1 VRKRGETA
9 PTRDLRHRFR
19 EVAQHLLTLEINTI
33 VKDNMTARKMPPIPI
48 ALLEIAAE
56 YYWFIDDLN
65 RFWQVPE
72 VAEHLVGLEPEN
84 RRNHPETFDA
94 LREASTQLMDVMR
107 AAPKA
112 APETDDRRACE
123 YVTLERIY
131 RTASLLPRMLKQ
143 LEAANPNASLW
154 NARRQELLEIYESA
168 ATIHI
173 TIQQLSFIRKAWE
186 IGVETIALQSTL
198 QLDGD
203 IVTCIQKGY
212 ANATHKALHDMHLG
226 VTRLSID
233 TWETIVRLVID
244 LLSGVTES
252 FSRLLTGR

>member
-1 VRKRGETA
+1 
-9 PTRDLRHRFR
+9 
-19 EVAQHLLTLEINTI
+19 VAQHLLTLEINTI
-33 VKDNMTARKMPPIPI
+33 VKANMTARKMPPIPLT
-48 ALLEIAAE
+48 LLEIAAD

-65 RFWQVPE
+65 QLWQIPG
-72 VAEHLVGLEPEN
+72 VAGHLVGLEPEN
-84 RRNHPETFDA
+84 RRNRPETFDA
-94 LREASTQLMDVMR
+94 LREASTLLMDVIHT
-107 AAPKA
+107 
-112 APETDDRRACE
+112 APETSPEEHDRRACE
-123 YVTLERIY
+123 YVILERIY
-131 RTASLLPRMLKQ
+131 YTTSLLPHMIKQ
-143 LEAANPNASLW
+143 LEAANPHPTLW
-154 NARRQELLEIYESA
+154 NARRPELLEIYDSA
-168 ATIHI
+168 ATIHV

-186 IGVETIALQSTL
+186 IGVETIAVQSTL

-212 ANATHKALHDMHLG
+212 ANATYKTLHEMHLG